1 MSGDPEP
8 YDWACEPDTRCP
20 YCTPLDPRDIDLW
33 VAQLRGPQ
41 ANEQIRRE
49 LNL

>member
-1 MSGDPEP
+1 VTPNPEP
-8 YDWACEPDTRCP
+8 YDWACEPETHCP

-33 VAQLRGPQ
+33 AAQFMGPE
-41 ANEQIRRE
+41 ADEQIQRE